1 VPEPSL
7 VNVSASSVMWAS
19 TSKTEVQTNRKRGP
33 VLAMAHSERPENP
46 KAIGP
51 HIVGKKRKVS
61 GLILHCQNLQ
71 DWTDIP
77 NWKTSRSPLMEM
89 PLEILDKVQGIYFD
103 LFLTDPRLHH
113 VDLRNSKR
121 PCGSFLPDTRLLI
134 DSQSTLASGSFSAS
148 REL

>member
-19 TSKTEVQTNRKRGP
+19 TSKTEVQTNRKRVP
-33 VLAMAHSERPENP
+33 VRAMVHSERPENP

-61 GLILHCQNLQ
+61 GLILQ

-89 PLEILDKVQGIYFD
+89 PLEILDKVQGIYFY
-103 LFLTDPRLHH
+103 LFLTDPRLRH

-121 PCGSFLPDTRLLI
+121 PCGSFLPDTRLLT
-134 DSQSTLASGSFSAS
+134 DSQSTLASGSFSAG
-148 REL
+148 RQL